1 MQGLGRYS
9 KGMQISDLSAEQ
21 LTIIAVVIVF
31 TFITTYVL
39 VRRFLRRKRNT
50 FLLNSLVHEQD
61 QYIVFFDFDSNIIFA
76 NDKFLKLIGEKK
88 SKVFGKPFTDLP
100 IDEFVKKAFLKHND
114 DIISRRSSSIVYKS
128 TFTKGEKEEWFQIQ
142 KRTIIS
148 EKKGKEYILTEAA
161 DVSGKKFVEDRLYNT
176 QTEYKQ
182 LVESARDIIF
192 KIDLNGNFNFVNS
205 IVEQIIGY
213 SEFEVLS
220 KNFKDLVAERDRD
233 RVDKFYFDQY
243 NKETPSTYIEFRAVT
258 KDGEIKWLGQSATFI
273 KENGVIVGFQA
284 VTRDITAAKDTE
296 EYLKKAKDIAEEA
309 SRTKTGFIAS
319 MSHEFRTPL
328 NAILGYT
335 QILGQSDALKDMDKI
350 HVQTISNAGEQLLG
364 MVTDILELSTLDSDR
379 TRLDVES
386 IALNA
391 FFKDMATKLSK
402 KAKEKGLKFSLDAVG
417 ALPNAIETDLDKL
430 STIIKNLLT
439 NAIKFTKSGSVGLF
453 YSVIEVDGQD
463 TLKVEV
469 KDTGIGISEDALQH
483 IFEPFWQLDSL
494 KNNGT
499 GLGLTLCQR
508 LVDFMGGHIEVKSKL
523 DKGTIV
529 RVQIPIK
536 TLDAQLV
543 STGVESNTAFST
555 DIGTRNKKVK
565 VLIVDDI
572 EPNRTITRL
581 VLKEKGFEYK
591 EAENGQEAI
600 DMLDSFAP
608 DVILMDINM
617 PVMDGLEAM
626 LTIRASGGKFANIPI
641 IAVTAGGFKGD
652 RNELMA
658 QGFSEYILK
667 PFKTDDL
674 LSTIDMLLG
683 VAEVPVLA
691 GEAESSEEVS
701 PEKIASFINSM
712 DDEKREKVFSALK
725 MQDFD
730 FLVDYI
736 SSKEFATVASGP
748 EYDKLISIAQDY
760 DYLTVTKVVK
770 VLQES

>member
-1 MQGLGRYS
+1 MQLIDLG
-9 KGMQISDLSAEQ
+9 AEQ
-21 LTIIAVVIVF
+21 ITIIAVVLVV

-39 VRRFLRRKRNT
+39 VRRLRNNRENA

-76 NDKFLKLIGEKK
+76 NNKFLDLVGEKK
-88 SKVFGKPFTDLP
+88 KRIFGKSFADLP
-100 IDEFVKKAFLKHND
+100 IDEFVKKTFLKHND

-128 TFTKGEKEEWFQIQ
+128 TFTKGEREEWFQIQ
-142 KRTIIS
+142 KRTIVS
-148 EKKGKEYILTEAA
+148 KKDGKEFILTEAT

-192 KIDLNGNFNFVNS
+192 KIDLKGNFNFVNS
-205 IVEQIIGY
+205 IVEQIVGFTEYEI
-213 SEFEVLS
+213 LS
-220 KNFKDLVAERDRD
+220 KNFNDLVAD
-233 RVDKFYFDQY
+233 VDKERVENFYYQQY
-243 NKETPSTYIEFRAVT
+243 QEEKPSTYIEFRVKT
-258 KDGEIKWLGQSATFI
+258 KSGEIRWLGQSATFI
-273 KENGVIVGFQA
+273 KDSGVIVGFQA
-284 VTRDITAAKDTE
+284 VTRDITAAKETE

-335 QILGQSDALKDMDKI
+335 QILGQSDALRDVDKI

-386 IALNA
+386 IALGA
-391 FFKDMATKLSK
+391 FFRDIATKISK
-402 KAKEKGLKFSLDAVG
+402 KAKEKGLKFSIDAVG
-417 ALPNAIETDLDKL
+417 DLPDAIETDLDKL

-453 YSVIEVDGQD
+453 YRVIQVDGKD
-463 TLKVEV
+463 TLKIEV
-469 KDTGIGISEDALQH
+469 KDTGIGISEDALRH

-508 LVDFMGGHIEVKSKL
+508 LAEFMGGDIEVKSKL

-529 RVQIPIK
+529 TVQIPIK
-536 TLDAQLV
+536 ILDQQQLI
-543 STGVESNTAFST
+543 SAKSETSLSITGITVT
-555 DIGTRNKKVK
+555 DKKK
-565 VLIVDDI
+565 IRVLIVDDI

-581 VLKEKGFEYK
+581 VLKEEGYEYK
-591 EAENGQEAI
+591 EAENGKEAI
-600 DMLDSFAP
+600 DLLESFAP

-626 LTIRASGGKFANIPI
+626 LTIRASGGRFANIPI

-667 PFKTDDL
+667 PFKTDHL
-674 LSTIDMLLG
+674 LSTISMLLG
-683 VAEVPVLA
+683 RKTEVSVKEPK
-691 GEAESSEEVS
+691 ESFEEVS
-701 PEKIASFINSM
+701 PEKIASFINAM
-712 DDEKREKVFSALK
+712 EEEKREKVFSALK

-730 FLVDYI
+730 SLVDYI
-736 SSKEFATVASGP
+736 STQEFKSEVSGP
-748 EYDKLISIAQDY
+748 EYEKLISIAQDY
-760 DYLTVTKVVK
+760 DYLTITKVVK

>member
-1 MQGLGRYS
+1 
-9 KGMQISDLSAEQ
+9 MQIIDLSAEH
-21 LTIIAVVIVF
+21 LTIILVAIVI

-39 VRRFLRRKRNT
+39 VRRFSKSRRNA

-61 QYIVFFDFDSNIIFA
+61 QYIVFFDFESNVIFA

-148 EKKGKEYILTEAA
+148 EKKGKEYILTEAT

-192 KIDLNGNFNFVNS
+192 KIDLKGNFNFVNS
-205 IVEQIIGY
+205 IVEQIVGFT
-213 SEFEVLS
+213 EFEILS
-220 KNFKDLVAERDRD
+220 MNFKDLVSEQDRE

-243 NKETPSTYIEFRAVT
+243 NAETPSTYIEFRATT
-258 KDGEIKWLGQSATFI
+258 KSGEIKWLGQSATFI

-379 TRLDVES
+379 IRLDVES
-386 IALNA
+386 LALTA
-391 FFKDMATKLSK
+391 FFKDMATKFSK

-417 ALPNAIETDLDKL
+417 DLPEAIETDLDKL
-430 STIIKNLLT
+430 STIIKNLLA
-439 NAIKFTKSGSVGLF
+439 NAVKFTKSGSVGLF
-453 YSVIEVDGQD
+453 YSVVQLNGTD

-469 KDTGIGISEDALQH
+469 KDTGIGISDDALRH

-508 LVDFMGGHIEVKSKL
+508 LVEFMGGQIEVSSKV

-529 RVQIPIK
+529 RVHIPIK
-536 TLDAQLV
+536 ILDSKLISTKQESSSV
-543 STGVESNTAFST
+543 SNETVQPT
-555 DIGTRNKKVK
+555 NKKLR

-581 VLKEKGFEYK
+581 VLKEKGFEYR

-667 PFKTDDL
+667 PFKTDHL
-674 LSTIDMLLG
+674 LSTIEMLLG
-683 VAEVPVLA
+683 VPEKVQAA
-691 GEAESSEEVS
+691 GETEVDSSEEVS

-712 DDEKREKVFSALK
+712 DDDKREKVFSALK

-730 FLVDYI
+730 SLVDYI
-736 SSKEFATVASGP
+736 SSKEFKTEASGP

-760 DYLTVTKVVK
+760 DYLTITKVVK